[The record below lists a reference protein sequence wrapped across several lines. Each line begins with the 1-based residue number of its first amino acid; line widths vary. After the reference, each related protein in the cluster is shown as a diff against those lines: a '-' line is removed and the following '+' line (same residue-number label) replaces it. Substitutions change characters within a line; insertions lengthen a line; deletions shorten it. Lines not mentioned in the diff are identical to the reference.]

1 MLPETDSPAQMQE
14 PPRKLTRFREDPP
27 EVSQGRPYVGEGEVS
42 QQGNIPPRFTSF
54 PPHATG
60 ITLGTSTPGLLAP
73 QGMPPPLPPMP
84 MPFQPASAGGGGDL
98 SFLMDVLTQFRQGM
112 QEEWSQARRE
122 GVEHGNT
129 SMALLTEFQHRMR
142 EEWSQARREGA
153 DQLGV
158 AIQDMRQ
165 QISACREEGGS
176 TRQLAIT
183 TSEEVGNF
191 KQAVEGLMAST
202 QALARKITP
211 LPKSTGD

>member
-1 MLPETDSPAQMQE
+1 
-14 PPRKLTRFREDPP
+14 
-27 EVSQGRPYVGEGEVS
+27 
-42 QQGNIPPRFTSF
+42 
-54 PPHATG
+54 
-60 ITLGTSTPGLLAP
+60 
-73 QGMPPPLPPMP
+73 
-84 MPFQPASAGGGGDL
+84 L